1 MRLFVC
7 GIGSVVSIIDTDT
20 DSDRVE
26 KNEKNRNHSDIND
39 DDDCVDKGVRK
50 DRNRNG
56 THANTNIDNDYTV
69 RRRKGDKPLILMLMP
84 PNDLYR

>member
-1 MRLFVC
+1 MNVLWYFLREMICGSLFV
-7 GIGSVVSIIDTDT
+7 GLDRSIIDTDSDT
-20 DSDRVE
+20 DRDRDRVE

-56 THANTNIDNDYTV
+56 THTPTTITTI
-69 RRRKGDKPLILMLMP
+69 IL
-84 PNDLYR
+84 